1 MARAE
6 DQAPVGPRS
15 SKSLRSQIAE
25 QSETGGP
32 SRAAAPTT
40 GVAAGDTQGRIGSQV
55 VLPLSKAIEISLKSL
70 KIRFW
75 RSLVTMGGI
84 VLAMAFLSYTWT
96 SRAILEPLSRAPPT
110 TASPAAETSVE
121 GESKGSVT
129 RSWLVLL
136 SLLVAVIGVVNA
148 MLMAVTE
155 RFREIG
161 TMKCLGALDSF
172 IVKLFLL
179 ESSFQGAAG
188 TLVGIVLGTV
198 LACLLAVAT
207 HGARAVFATF
217 PMAEVAIHM
226 GYALGIGVVLSVLGA
241 IYPALVAARMEP
253 VAALRQEF

>member
-6 DQAPVGPRS
+6 GQGAREVRPDP
-15 SKSLRSQIAE
+15 
-25 QSETGGP
+25 
-32 SRAAAPTT
+32 T
-40 GVAAGDTQGRIGSQV
+40 GVASGDARGRIGSQI

-70 KIRFW
+70 RIRFW

-96 SRAILEPLSRAPPT
+96 SRAILEPLSRAPT
-110 TASPAAETSVE
+110 MTASPAGETSGEVE
-121 GESKGSVT
+121 PKGSVT

-188 TLVGIVLGTV
+188 TLIGIVLGTL
-198 LACLLAVAT
+198 LACALAVAT
-207 HGARAVFATF
+207 HGAGAVFAAF
-217 PMAEVAIHM
+217 PVADVAIHM